1 MGLRGIPIV
10 LRISLACSLSLILFA
25 VAMLFVV
32 KHDLEQAIYAETDA
46 RVAFAQRTMQELIRG
61 KGAPALAGHT
71 LRLGSWVA
79 NGDNS
84 LVDEVR
90 ELTGAD
96 ATLFALWDGK
106 PIRVTTTVLRLDG
119 SGRNTYTELHGPAR
133 AAFDAGRNFAGVSP
147 VAQRPF
153 LNRYERL
160 RDARGRIVGIAYA
173 GIPLAYM
180 SNRVWQAMRTVLL
193 ATAVALVASL
203 LLLFVVM
210 RPLQRAFRNAV
221 TMAQGLA
228 EGDVDQVGGAVSH
241 DELGQ
246 VSLAFAEMITYQQRM
261 AGIADALA
269 DGDFSHEVVPV
280 SPRDRLG
287 VAFAHMSDNLRR
299 LVRQLETSALTD
311 SLTQLGNR
319 RAFDAQMRSELS
331 RAARRNG
338 QVWLALIDVDNFK
351 AVNDDHG
358 HQHGDLVLSILGSV
372 LRHLRAEDG
381 AYRIGGDE
389 FAVILSDCSPQDAK
403 LVLGRIREEAQA
415 KLLGT
420 TISAGLARSP
430 HGSIDDETLLRQADA
445 TLYVSKQR
453 GRNLVLAYEDVH
465 DYVALPSA
473 DMV

>member
-1 MGLRGIPIV
+1 
-10 LRISLACSLSLILFA
+10 
-25 VAMLFVV
+25 
-32 KHDLEQAIYAETDA
+32 
-46 RVAFAQRTMQELIRG
+46 
-61 KGAPALAGHT
+61 
-71 LRLGSWVA
+71 
-79 NGDNS
+79 
-84 LVDEVR
+84 
-90 ELTGAD
+90 
-96 ATLFALWDGK
+96 
-106 PIRVTTTVLRLDG
+106 
-119 SGRNTYTELHGPAR
+119 
-133 AAFDAGRNFAGVSP
+133 
-147 VAQRPF
+147 
-153 LNRYERL
+153 
-160 RDARGRIVGIAYA
+160 
-173 GIPLAYM
+173 
-180 SNRVWQAMRTVLL
+180 MRTVLL

-203 LLLFVVM
+203 LLLCIVM

-228 EGDVDQVGGAVSH
+228 AGDVDQAGGAVSG

-246 VSLAFAEMITYQQRM
+246 VSLAFAEMIAYQKRM

-280 SPRDRLG
+280 SSHDRLG
-287 VAFAHMSDNLRR
+287 VAFAHMSDNLQR
-299 LVRQLETSALTD
+299 LVHQLETSALTD
-311 SLTQLGNR
+311 SLTHLGNR

-338 QVWLALIDVDNFK
+338 NVWLALIDVDNFK

-389 FAVILSDCSPQDAK
+389 FAVILADCSPRDAK
-403 LVLGRIREEAQA
+403 LVLDRIREEAQA

-430 HGSIDDETLLRQADA
+430 RGSIDDETLLRQADA

-453 GRNLVLAYEDVH
+453 GRNLVLAFEDVNP
-465 DYVALPSA
+465 YVSLA
-473 DMV
+473 